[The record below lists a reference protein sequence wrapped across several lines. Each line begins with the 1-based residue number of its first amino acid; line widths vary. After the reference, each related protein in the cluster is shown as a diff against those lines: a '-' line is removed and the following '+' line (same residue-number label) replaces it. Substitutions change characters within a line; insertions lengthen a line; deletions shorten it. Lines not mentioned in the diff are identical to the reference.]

1 LNKFV
6 EPNFGSDTAGHSELG
21 NSSMFGVR
29 CWMLDAF
36 PNTFVA
42 IPSALCQITFVS
54 NKLMQMTSA
63 KFYHFEP
70 ADTIGRK

>member
-1 LNKFV
+1 
-6 EPNFGSDTAGHSELG
+6 
-21 NSSMFGVR
+21 
-29 CWMLDAF
+29 MLDAF